1 MKKILLYCLTI
12 LSLLILLAG
21 CSKKVNDN
29 NKPEMFKSD
38 KLGFSIV
45 FPETWKDKYR
55 IEENDMGITVYFKP
69 KEKIEDCYGK
79 LFAFTNKNSVNFYE
93 DSFDTV
99 CDQRYFE
106 AKGVTYVIGG
116 PTDVNFPEDHSEF
129 NTFLKMKGE
138 LKEALKTLKIIDK

>member
-12 LSLLILLAG
+12 LSLLVLLVG
-21 CSKKVNDN
+21 CSKKVNDS

-45 FPETWKDKYR
+45 FPKTWKDKYR
-55 IEENDMGITVYFKP
+55 VEENDMGITVYFKP
-69 KEKIEDCYGK
+69 KEKAEGGYGK
-79 LFAFTNKNSVNFYE
+79 LFAFINKNSANFYE
-93 DSFDTV
+93 DSLDTI

-106 AKGVTYVIGG
+106 AKGATYVIGG
-116 PTDVNFPEDHSEF
+116 PTDLNFPEEHPEF

-138 LKEALKTLKIIDK
+138 LKEVLKTLKIIDK